1 MSKFVT
7 LMNLTRKGV
16 EEVEELPERI
26 DNGIRMFEEMGGK
39 VLDVYLLMGEYDFV
53 AVGDTPDDATAATFL
68 LNLAKAGL
76 VRTKTLKA
84 FDREQMKEIFKAI

>member
-1 MSKFVT
+1 
-7 LMNLTRKGV
+7 
-16 EEVEELPERI
+16 
-26 DNGIRMFEEMGGK
+26 MG
-39 VLDVYLLMGEYDFV
+39 DYDFL
-53 AVGDTPDDATAATFL
+53 AVGETPDDETAAMFL

>member
-16 EEVEELPERI
+16 EEVEELPEKI

-39 VLDVYLLMGEYDFV
+39 VLDVYLLMGDYDFL
-53 AVGDTPDDATAATFL
+53 AVGETPDDETAAMFL

>member
-53 AVGDTPDDATAATFL
+53 AVGDTRMMLPRRLSF
-68 LNLAKAGL
+68 
-76 VRTKTLKA
+76 
-84 FDREQMKEIFKAI
+84 